1 MFGGILDMNGAIALF
16 VTNQIIEG
24 HQMKKKIILSALC
37 TLALVGCQ
45 SEETKVTNIS
55 NEKAEDIV
63 NTKRELAKQLG
74 ENYSSVESTL
84 RQNINAQQLNVP
96 ISTLVE
102 QKPQAQMSRR
112 FVQAD
117 EQIRT
122 WKGVS
127 EYTDELLEVRL
138 ANEAMLAAWQKGDVS
153 PLFAFE
159 PSGDDELWQY
169 IEAFDVNGQIH
180 QLDVYNMPDVP
191 VIVVDN
197 NSTKELK
204 AGLQAMQAEM
214 KRLGQPTQI
223 QPYVVEK
230 ERNAAPR
237 MAPQYSL
244 SAETTAPIQTTQLK
258 KIRLSDDQEPWI
270 SGKAEIYAIVTGVN
284 PSRDEPALDLV
295 EMPYLDY
302 DNKDYYPNQIVIHWS
317 RYRWGAADMVLMEQD
332 DGTDYK
338 QLAKLLVQV
347 AEEVLKAI
355 PDPEVQ
361 AYAII
366 PQITN
371 KIIDAIPDG
380 VLTNDD
386 DFVDV
391 YYTLMQD
398 TSYVDHPGAG
408 VNAVVALEPLT
419 INPTRP

>member
-1 MFGGILDMNGAIALF
+1 
-16 VTNQIIEG
+16 
-24 HQMKKKIILSALC
+24 MKKTIILSALS
-37 TLALVGCQ
+37 TLALMGCQ
-45 SEETKVTNIS
+45 SEEAKVTDIS
-55 NEKAEDIV
+55 NSKAEDIT
-63 NTKRELAKQLG
+63 NTKRAL
-74 ENYSSVESTL
+74 
-84 RQNINAQQLNVP
+84 AQQLSESYTDIEPMLRRDITAEHINVP
-96 ISTLVE
+96 VSSFVE
-102 QKPQAQMSRR
+102 QTPLSAFSKQL
-112 FVQAD
+112 VQAD
-117 EQIRT
+117 TQIRS
-122 WKGVS
+122 WKGIS
-127 EYTDELLEVRL
+127 EYSEQLLEVRL
-138 ANEAMLAAWQKGDVS
+138 ANEEMLDVWQEGKIS

-159 PSGDDELWQY
+159 PSGDDEQWQY
-169 IEAFDVNGQIH
+169 IEAYDVYGQIH
-180 QLDVYNMPDVP
+180 QLDVYQLPDVP
-191 VIVVDN
+191 VLVIDN
-197 NSTKELK
+197 NSSAELK

-214 KRLGQPTQI
+214 KSLGQATMV
-223 QPYVVEK
+223 QPYLSDNQ
-230 ERNAAPR
+230 RANAPLLA
-237 MAPQYSL
+237 
-244 SAETTAPIQTTQLK
+244 SATSSTQPIQTTQLK

-295 EMPYLDY
+295 ELPYLDY
-302 DNKDYYPNQIVIHWS
+302 DNQDYYPNQIIIHWS
-317 RYRWGAADMVLMEQD
+317 RYRWGAADIVLMEQD

-380 VLTNDD
+380 ALTNDD

-408 VNAVVALEPLT
+408 VNAVVTLEPLT